1 MSPIRLPA
9 GNGPVTVSLLLP
21 LITLAS
27 SLALRPLPAKPVA
40 EAPAPVTGAIAA
52 LPAAPEEAPAKPAPV
67 AFPDACSP
75 AAATAVP
82 APRVVVLE
90 RAAVVSGAPAP
101 AELPA
106 LLLAT
111 ADASSAH
118 GIEIRSAGYSFVH
131 GGDMPIV
138 LMDPTTRESFGIWN
152 SEGDG
157 ALRRLQKTEKGP
169 FLWFRHEGRDYV
181 IRDPRLI
188 ERAEQIVEPQSRL
201 GKAQGELGGMQGELG
216 GQQGEIG
223 SEQGEYGRQI
233 ADLAYRESEL
243 RSKLRRQHLSAAEER
258 RLEAKLDELH
268 ELRVRVQAA
277 MQSLARGQG
286 EMATRQ
292 AGLARRQAELARRQA
307 EVSRIVTRD
316 LQALVREALR
326 DGRAIRLGS
335 ETY

>member
-1 MSPIRLPA
+1 MSPIRIPA

-27 SLALRPLPAKPVA
+27 SLALRPLPAKPAA
-40 EAPAPVTGAIAA
+40 EAPAQAKGAIAA
-52 LPAAPEEAPAKPAPV
+52 LPSA
-67 AFPDACSP
+67 P
-75 AAATAVP
+75 AAAPAQPVP
-82 APRVVVLE
+82 A
-90 RAAVVSGAPAP
+90 APAR
-101 AELPA
+101 
-106 LLLAT
+106 
-111 ADASSAH
+111 
-118 GIEIRSAGYSFVH
+118 GIEIRTAGYSFVH

-157 ALRRLQKTEKGP
+157 ALRRLQKTEKAP

-201 GKAQGELGGMQGELG
+201 GKAQGELGGVQGELG
-216 GQQGEIG
+216 GQQGRVG

-233 ADLAYRESEL
+233 AGLAYRESEL
-243 RSKLRRQHLSAAEER
+243 RSKLRRQNLSASEER
-258 RLEAKLDELH
+258 RLEAELDEIE

-286 EMATRQ
+286 QMAARQ